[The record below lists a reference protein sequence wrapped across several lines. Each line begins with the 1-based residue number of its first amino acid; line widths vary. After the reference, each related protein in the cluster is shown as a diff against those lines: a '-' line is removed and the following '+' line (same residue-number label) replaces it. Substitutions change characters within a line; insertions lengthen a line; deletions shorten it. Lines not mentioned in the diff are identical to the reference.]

1 MMIDEDEKTIRR
13 EEEQEAE
20 QEAEQ
25 DEVAAAG
32 LKPATKA
39 FCGRGGLPQRPG
51 KYFELQIP
59 RPITFYFLC
68 LTTSPHMRR
77 LVPQ

>member
-32 LKPATKA
+32 LKPAANA
-39 FCGRGGLPQRPG
+39 FVDVVAYRNAPENISNSR
-51 KYFELQIP
+51 F
-59 RPITFYFLC
+59 
-68 LTTSPHMRR
+68 
-77 LVPQ
+77 LVP